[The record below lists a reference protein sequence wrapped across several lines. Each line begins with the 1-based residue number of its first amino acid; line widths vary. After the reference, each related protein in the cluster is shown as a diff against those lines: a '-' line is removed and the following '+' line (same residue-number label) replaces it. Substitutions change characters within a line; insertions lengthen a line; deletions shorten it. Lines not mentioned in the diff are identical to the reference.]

1 MEYDSIFWM
10 AMQSSLVLGL
20 IHGIN
25 PCGHSWLVLA
35 PFVAGKKDGKK
46 VSFLTIAFLAGTA
59 AACIALGASLGAIS
73 QIIPSNL
80 QWWVE
85 IATGITLAAIGLVL
99 IIKPTILHSHDHGHE
114 HKEDHDHHRDHGRGE
129 ESHHHGESCGCGH
142 HKHSK
147 KEHATAVALFG
158 VGFVNMII
166 PCPTVAIMYGYALD
180 SGNIIK
186 ATLVFAA
193 YALTTAVA
201 VAAVIYAIFK
211 VTSLLH
217 KLNQHWVENTIMRT
231 AGVITLI
238 FSTYSLAP
246 HIA

>member
-1 MEYDSIFWM
+1 MEYDSFFWM
-10 AMQSSLVLGL
+10 AMQSSVVLGL

-35 PFVAGKKDGKK
+35 PFVAGKKDGRK
-46 VSFLTIAFLAGTA
+46 VSFLTIAFLSGTA

-73 QIIPSNL
+73 QIIPNNL
-80 QWWVE
+80 QWWLE
-85 IATGITLAAIGLVL
+85 IGTGVALAAIGIVL
-99 IIKPTILHSHDHGHE
+99 IVKPTILHNHDHTHQHHGHNHE
-114 HKEDHDHHRDHGRGE
+114 SK
-129 ESHHHGESCGCGH
+129 SHHHAEDCSCSH
-142 HKHSK
+142 HRHSK

-180 SGNIIK
+180 SGNIFK

-193 YALTTAVA
+193 YALTTAMA

-217 KLNQHWVENTIMRT
+217 KLNQHWVENVIMRT
-231 AGVITLI
+231 AGVITLL
-238 FSTYSLAP
+238 FSTISLAP

>member
-1 MEYDSIFWM
+1 MEYDSFFWM

-35 PFVAGKKDGKK
+35 PFVTGKKDGRQ
-46 VSFLTIAFLAGTA
+46 VSFLTIAFLGGTA

-73 QIIPSNL
+73 QIIPPNL

-85 IATGITLAAIGLVL
+85 VSTGLALAAIGIVL
-99 IIKPTILHSHDHGHE
+99 IIKPSILHSHDH
-114 HKEDHDHHRDHGRGE
+114 DHHDRGMGDHLDHHGPGC
-129 ESHHHGESCGCGH
+129 SCNHHH
-142 HKHSK
+142 SK
-147 KEHATAVALFG
+147 TQQLTGLALFG

-166 PCPTVAIMYGYALD
+166 PCPTVVIMYSYALD
-180 SGNIIK
+180 SGNILK

-193 YALTTAVA
+193 YALTTALA

-217 KLNQHWVENTIMRT
+217 TLNQHWIENAVMRT
-231 AGVITLI
+231 AGALTLL
-238 FSTYSLAP
+238 FSTLTLAP
-246 HIA
+246 LMA